1 MWLGEGHM
9 PGDPNECREHAESCL
24 RLAAE
29 THNPQAKETFE
40 SLAQTWLRLAVDLEA
55 ALVWGSCIDPDSRG
69 ILRALLI
76 TLIR

>member
-1 MWLGEGHM
+1 M

-40 SLAQTWLRLAVDLEA
+40 SLAQTWLRLAADLEA
-55 ALVWGSCIDPDSRG
+55 AKALLQQWGSAPEKP
-69 ILRALLI
+69 
-76 TLIR
+76 T